1 MQRGQESLDAVKVR
15 TLPVQVAAHLTRRIV
30 SGGIEDG
37 RAPSELDIAR
47 EFGVSR
53 VVARETL
60 KILAS
65 LDIVDVAQGRRVV
78 VRPPAEWDYLSPLLI
93 EWLPTKIVGELLQEL
108 HQMRVLLE
116 PELAA
121 MAATGATADTLDR
134 LKAGI
139 DRMAAL
145 EADPNAYLEVDHEF
159 HMEICRAADNRILDR
174 IMYSA
179 RWLGT
184 ASRAA
189 QGHPRPHRDLRGH
202 PRARPGPCPRGDAH
216 APRQQ
221 LRSHRGE
228 ADQAGHQAP
237 LGHHRTARPVD
248 LVRTWGPPGSTSLRR
263 SSPHERPGSAALAS
277 LYRRLQRRP
286 VGTRP
291 HARTR
296 EEWSWKRKRTYPGGL
311 FSA

>member
-30 SGGIEDG
+30 SGDVEDG
-37 RAPSELDIAR
+37 RAPSELDISR

-65 LDIVDVAQGRRVV
+65 LDIVEVAQGRRVV

-93 EWLPTKIVGELLQEL
+93 EWMPAEIVGELLQEL

-121 MAATGATADTLDR
+121 MAAVSVTDEALDR
-134 LKAGI
+134 LRGEVG
-139 DRMAAL
+139 RMSAL
-145 EADPNAYLEVDHEF
+145 EGDPDAYLEVDHEF

-184 ASRAA
+184 ASRRITNEAPAA
-189 QGHPRPHRDLRGH
+189 LCRATAVQTEIYEALVARD
-202 PRARPGPCPRGDAH
+202 PDRARAAMRKHLSNNSTLLAEKEKQTKR
-216 APRQQ
+216 A
-221 LRSHRGE
+221 
-228 ADQAGHQAP
+228 
-237 LGHHRTARPVD
+237 AR
-248 LVRTWGPPGSTSLRR
+248 RR
-263 SSPHERPGSAALAS
+263 
-277 LYRRLQRRP
+277 
-286 VGTRP
+286 
-291 HARTR
+291 
-296 EEWSWKRKRTYPGGL
+296 
-311 FSA
+311 

>member
-1 MQRGQESLDAVKVR
+1 MHRRQESPEAVKVR

-30 SGGIEDG
+30 NGEIEDG
-37 RAPSELDIAR
+37 RAPSELDITQ

-78 VRPPAEWDYLSPLLI
+78 VRPRAEWDYLSPLLI
-93 EWLPTKIVGELLQEL
+93 EWLPSETVDELLQEL

-121 MAATGATADTLDR
+121 MAAASVTDETLDR
-134 LKAGI
+134 LATEI
-139 DRMAAL
+139 ERMAAL
-145 EADPNAYLEVDHEF
+145 ETDPDAYLQVDHEF

-184 ASRAA
+184 TSRRITNEAPSGLRRATAQHTEIYEAIVARDPAGARAA
-189 QGHPRPHRDLRGH
+189 MRRHLSNNYSTLLSEKGKQ
-202 PRARPGPCPRGDAH
+202 A
-216 APRQQ
+216 APR
-221 LRSHRGE
+221 R
-228 ADQAGHQAP
+228 
-237 LGHHRTARPVD
+237 
-248 LVRTWGPPGSTSLRR
+248 
-263 SSPHERPGSAALAS
+263 
-277 LYRRLQRRP
+277 
-286 VGTRP
+286 
-291 HARTR
+291 
-296 EEWSWKRKRTYPGGL
+296 
-311 FSA
+311 

>member
-1 MQRGQESLDAVKVR
+1 MQRGQESPDPVKVR
-15 TLPVQVAAHLTRRIV
+15 TLPVQVAAHLTRRIA
-30 SGGIEDG
+30 SGEIEDG
-37 RAPSELDIAR
+37 RAPSELDIAQ

-93 EWLPTKIVGELLQEL
+93 EWLPPETVGELLQEL

-121 MAATGATADTLDR
+121 MAAVSATDEALERLRGELDR
-134 LKAGI
+134 
-139 DRMAAL
+139 MTAL

-159 HMEICRAADNRILDR
+159 HMEICRAADNRLLDR

-184 ASRAA
+184 ASR
-189 QGHPRPHRDLRGH
+189 RITNE
-202 PRARPGPCPRGDAH
+202 
-216 APRQQ
+216 AP
-221 LRSHRGE
+221 
-228 ADQAGHQAP
+228 
-237 LGHHRTARPVD
+237 
-248 LVRTWGPPGSTSLRR
+248 
-263 SSPHERPGSAALAS
+263 AALRKATADHTE
-277 LYRRLQRRP
+277 LYEAIVARDPAKARAAMRKHLANNSNLLAEKEEQTRRAARR
-286 VGTRP
+286 R
-291 HARTR
+291 
-296 EEWSWKRKRTYPGGL
+296 
-311 FSA
+311 

>member
-1 MQRGQESLDAVKVR
+1 MQRRQESPDAVKVR

-30 SGGIEDG
+30 SGGLENG
-37 RAPSELDIAR
+37 PAPSELDIAQ

-78 VRPPAEWDYLSPLLI
+78 VRPRAEWDYLSPLLV
-93 EWLPTKIVGELLQEL
+93 EWLPTETVTELLQEL

-121 MAATGATADTLDR
+121 MAAASVTGETLDR
-134 LKAGI
+134 LRGEI
-139 DRMAAL
+139 ERMAAL
-145 EADPNAYLEVDHEF
+145 EADPDAYLEVDHEF

-184 ASRAA
+184 ASR
-189 QGHPRPHRDLRGH
+189 RITNE
-202 PRARPGPCPRGDAH
+202 
-216 APRQQ
+216 AP
-221 LRSHRGE
+221 
-228 ADQAGHQAP
+228 
-237 LGHHRTARPVD
+237 
-248 LVRTWGPPGSTSLRR
+248 
-263 SSPHERPGSAALAS
+263 AALRKATHDHTEIYEALVARDPEGARAAMRKHLANNS
-277 LYRRLQRRP
+277 TLIAEEERK
-286 VGTRP
+286 T
-291 HARTR
+291 RTR
-296 EEWSWKRKRTYPGGL
+296 RAARRR
-311 FSA
+311 

>member
-30 SGGIEDG
+30 SGDIADG
-37 RAPSELDIAR
+37 RAPSELDISR

-93 EWLPTKIVGELLQEL
+93 EWLPSETVGELLQEL

-121 MAATGATADTLDR
+121 MAAASVTDETLDR
-134 LKAGI
+134 LRGEI

-184 ASRAA
+184 ASR
-189 QGHPRPHRDLRGH
+189 RITNE
-202 PRARPGPCPRGDAH
+202 
-216 APRQQ
+216 AP
-221 LRSHRGE
+221 
-228 ADQAGHQAP
+228 
-237 LGHHRTARPVD
+237 
-248 LVRTWGPPGSTSLRR
+248 
-263 SSPHERPGSAALAS
+263 AALHRATTDHTEIYEALVARDPAAARAAMRKHLS
-277 LYRRLQRRP
+277 NNSALLAEKEQQTRRATRR
-286 VGTRP
+286 R
-291 HARTR
+291 
-296 EEWSWKRKRTYPGGL
+296 
-311 FSA
+311 

>member
-1 MQRGQESLDAVKVR
+1 M
-15 TLPVQVAAHLTRRIV
+15 QVAAHLTRRIV
-30 SGGIEDG
+30 SGEIEDG
-37 RAPSELDIAR
+37 RAPSELDIAQ

-93 EWLPTKIVGELLQEL
+93 EWLPTELVGELLQEL

-121 MAATGATADTLDR
+121 MAAACATGEALER
-134 LKAGI
+134 LKAEV
-139 DRMAAL
+139 DRMAEL

-184 ASRAA
+184 ASRRITNEAPAA
-189 QGHPRPHRDLRGH
+189 LRKATHDHTEIYEAILARD
-202 PRARPGPCPRGDAH
+202 PDRARA
-216 APRQQ
+216 AM
-221 LRSHRGE
+221 
-228 ADQAGHQAP
+228 
-237 LGHHRTARPVD
+237 RTHLANN
-248 LVRTWGPPGSTSLRR
+248 
-263 SSPHERPGSAALAS
+263 SALIAE
-277 LYRRLQRRP
+277 
-286 VGTRP
+286 
-291 HARTR
+291 R
-296 EEWSWKRKRTYPGGL
+296 EEQTRRAAGRR
-311 FSA
+311 

>member
-1 MQRGQESLDAVKVR
+1 MQRGQESPDAVKVR

-37 RAPSELDIAR
+37 RAPSELDISQ

-65 LDIVDVAQGRRVV
+65 LDIVEVAQGRRVV

-93 EWLPTKIVGELLQEL
+93 EWLPAEIVGDLLQEL

-121 MAATGATADTLDR
+121 MAAAVVTGESLDR
-134 LKAGI
+134 LKAGV
-139 DRMAAL
+139 DRMAEL

-184 ASRAA
+184 ASRRITNEAPAA
-189 QGHPRPHRDLRGH
+189 LRKATCDHTEIYEAIVARD
-202 PRARPGPCPRGDAH
+202 PDRARAAMRKHLANNS
-216 APRQQ
+216 ALLAEKEEQ
-221 LRSHRGE
+221 
-228 ADQAGHQAP
+228 
-237 LGHHRTARPVD
+237 T
-248 LVRTWGPPGSTSLRR
+248 RR
-263 SSPHERPGSAALAS
+263 AT
-277 LYRRLQRRP
+277 RRR
-286 VGTRP
+286 
-291 HARTR
+291 
-296 EEWSWKRKRTYPGGL
+296 
-311 FSA
+311 

>member
-1 MQRGQESLDAVKVR
+1 MQRGQESPDAVKVR

-37 RAPSELDIAR
+37 RAPSELDISQ

-65 LDIVDVAQGRRVV
+65 LDIVEVAQGRRVV

-93 EWLPTKIVGELLQEL
+93 EWLPTEIVGDLLQEL

-121 MAATGATADTLDR
+121 MAAAVVTGESLDR
-134 LKAGI
+134 LKAGV
-139 DRMAAL
+139 DRMAEL

-184 ASRAA
+184 ASRRITNEAPAA
-189 QGHPRPHRDLRGH
+189 LRKATCDHTEIYEAIVARD
-202 PRARPGPCPRGDAH
+202 PDRARAAMRKHLANNS
-216 APRQQ
+216 ALLAEKEEQ
-221 LRSHRGE
+221 
-228 ADQAGHQAP
+228 
-237 LGHHRTARPVD
+237 T
-248 LVRTWGPPGSTSLRR
+248 RR
-263 SSPHERPGSAALAS
+263 AT
-277 LYRRLQRRP
+277 RRR
-286 VGTRP
+286 
-291 HARTR
+291 
-296 EEWSWKRKRTYPGGL
+296 
-311 FSA
+311 